1 MLKPIGLALFCSKD
15 KWGKLHLFQ
24 PREGTASLHIPD
36 GILTLTACI
45 ALFIISTCFLAVAWW
60 KVKHQHPHYFIPLIA
75 VVSALLLVIQIVEFP
90 VVGGGST
97 WHFLGGTAVTM
108 ILGPWAGMIS
118 MTMTLG
124 IQAAM
129 GDGGLSTFGANI
141 FNMAIIG
148 AFSFYLVKLALCR
161 GFSTKK
167 LALGMFMAAFTS
179 NIATALAVGF
189 EIGRFP
195 LVGTL
200 GGVGVT
206 VPGMLIWYIPTGL
219 IEGLVSAALIVAMSK
234 LRGVN
239 LFGLEL
245 CRKGNGKKE
254 SEVEPV
260 RP

>member
-1 MLKPIGLALFCSKD
+1 M
-15 KWGKLHLFQ
+15 Q
-24 PREGTASLHIPD
+24 PREGTTGLHIPD
-36 GILTLTACI
+36 GILDPAACI

-60 KVKHQHPHYFIPLIA
+60 KVKNEHPRYFIALIA
-75 VVSALLLVIQIVEFP
+75 VISALLLIIQFVEFP

-97 WHFLGGTAVTM
+97 WHFMGGTTVTM

-148 AFSFYLVKLALCR
+148 ALSFYLVKLALCR
-161 GFSTKK
+161 GYSTKK
-167 LALGMFMAAFTS
+167 LALGMFIAAFTA
-179 NIATALAVGF
+179 NVCTALAVGI

-195 LVGTL
+195 LVGSL

-206 VPGMLIWYIPTGL
+206 VPGMLFWYVPTGL
-219 IEGLVSAALIVAMSK
+219 IEGLVSSALVVALSK
-234 LRGVN
+234 LGGVN

-245 CRKGNGKKE
+245 CRKNNGKKA

-260 RP
+260 KP